1 MMHRRSICVATAAGV
16 LIAPLAVWADPTGSV
31 TTAPVHQAPA
41 LEMSVLAL
49 LAVALTAIT
58 VYRLQRRGRRRILG
72 LGVVIGV
79 VALAGLVYA
88 SFPTITIGGA
98 SCAMQTVTAF
108 NPAKSQTV
116 LTSNCPNSIQI
127 VDIHVT
133 CDGGGDVVAP
143 NASTEKRAVAVGPC
157 SVGQIL
163 ASGESCLLPGCVT

>member
-1 MMHRRSICVATAAGV
+1 
-16 LIAPLAVWADPTGSV
+16 
-31 TTAPVHQAPA
+31 
-41 LEMSVLAL
+41 
-49 LAVALTAIT
+49 
-58 VYRLQRRGRRRILG
+58 
-72 LGVVIGV
+72 
-79 VALAGLVYA
+79 LAGLVYA
-88 SFPTITIGGA
+88 SFPTITISGP

-108 NPAKSQTV
+108 NPAISQTV

-157 SVGQIL
+157 SVGQVL